1 MKKTIKK
8 ILIILLI
15 TVFAVLLF
23 DTVYKLVAY
32 PELFFSTWKYQLM
45 NEVRAGDPEA
55 VEYYQRVYLA
65 HGITLWED

>member
-1 MKKTIKK
+1 MKQ

-15 TVFAVLLF
+15 VILIVLVFDF
-23 DTVYKLVAY
+23 IYKIIAY
-32 PELFFSTWKYQLM
+32 PELFFSTWKYQLK
-45 NEVRAGDPEA
+45 NSVKAGQPEA